1 MPPKK
6 KMIIVGKKGSV
17 LDLIFFAIRQLKDP
31 GPKGSS
37 RAAIAKYIK
46 SECEYDNAKAVQRAL
61 KKGVVDNL
69 LIQTGQSFR
78 VAEDPILEAT
88 EDEEDRLVVEDIT
101 KKKKSKTHDDDEED
115 ASQIAEP
122 GDVVTVAYR
131 GTLDNGYEFDKA
143 SKFEFVLGI
152 GEVIKGWDKGI
163 AKMKVGQKR
172 KLTVPSKLGY
182 GKRGCKPDI
191 PPNATLNFI
200 VQLKA
205 LKKED
210 K

>member
-6 KMIIVGKKGSV
+6 KKIIVGKKGSV

-131 GTLDNGYEFDKA
+131 GTLDSGYEFDKA
-143 SKFEFVLGI
+143 SKFEFVLGM